1 VKVEIAMTSLTDI
14 KEIPADRFEIYKTM
28 AINCGRTINRFI
40 RTMTTLSKK
49 PNESIAAASAD
60 AAEAKAIYRLLDN
73 PKLTE
78 EVVMTSYR
86 KDTLSRIQA
95 SGETIIL
102 SVQETTECNYTSH
115 NKTKDLGDE
124 THKHTR
130 GLFVHSNMALTPD
143 GIAMGLLDQRIWARN
158 PEQRGKRKTNRP
170 IEEKESNKW
179 LQSMENSAHDFP
191 RNIRLVHMGDREADL
206 FEFLYKANELN
217 QYYLIRSVQN
227 RITDNG
233 QRLFDR
239 VKQESAAAQV
249 QVDIPRDTRRSLKAR
264 VATLE
269 IRYLQIKIQVPQHL
283 SPSYGDSEIQC
294 TIIHACEIHSLE
306 GMEPIEWFLI
316 TNLDV
321 TTTDEAMEK
330 VRWYVHRWKIE
341 RFHYVLK
348 SGCEIEE
355 LQEREAE
362 RLKKLILMYSIIAI
376 EILSITYLARET
388 PDASCETILEKQE
401 WQVLYRIANRT
412 SDLPETV
419 PSIKEA
425 VSYLAKLG
433 GFLGRK
439 GDGDP
444 GVKVI
449 WKGLKELQIVIQHYK
464 YLL

>member
-1 VKVEIAMTSLTDI
+1 MISLTGI
-14 KEIPADRFEIYKTM
+14 KEIPEERFEAYKSM

-60 AAEAKAIYRLLDN
+60 AAEAKAIYRLLNN

-95 SGETIIL
+95 SEETIIL
-102 SVQETTECNYTSH
+102 SVQDTTECNYTSH
-115 NKTKDLGDE
+115 KKTKDLGDG
-124 THKHTR
+124 THKNTL
-130 GLFVHSNMALTPD
+130 GLFVHSNLALTPD
-143 GIAMGLLDQRIWARN
+143 GIALGLLDQSIWARD

-179 LQSMENSAHDFP
+179 LQSMEASAHNFP

-206 FEFLYKANELN
+206 FEFLYKAQELN
-217 QYYLIRSVQN
+217 QFYVIRAVQN
-227 RITDNG
+227 RITDDG

-239 VKQESAAAQV
+239 IKQEPAAAQV
-249 QVDIPRDTRRSLKAR
+249 QVDIPRDTRRSLKSR
-264 VATLE
+264 EATLE
-269 IRYLQIKIQVPQHL
+269 IRYLQMKIQVPQHL
-283 SPSYGDSEIQC
+283 RQSYGDGEIEC
-294 TIIHACEIHSLE
+294 TIVHAYEIHPLE
-306 GMEPIEWFLI
+306 GVEPIEWFLI
-316 TNLDV
+316 TNLAV
-321 TTTDEAMEK
+321 TTVAEAMEK

-341 RFHYVLK
+341 RFHYILK

-388 PDASCETILEKQE
+388 PDAPCETLFEKQE

-412 SDLPETV
+412 SELPTAV